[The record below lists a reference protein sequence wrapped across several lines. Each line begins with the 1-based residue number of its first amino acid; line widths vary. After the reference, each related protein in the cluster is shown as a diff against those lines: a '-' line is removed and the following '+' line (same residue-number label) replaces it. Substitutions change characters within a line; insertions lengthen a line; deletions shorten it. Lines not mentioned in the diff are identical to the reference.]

1 MDRHIP
7 RAGEKYIHFE
17 HKPYQILCTACDF
30 KTREKMVVYQ
40 ALYGEFECFVM
51 PLEMFMSE
59 VDHENYPRAEQKY
72 CFEYVERIPEPQKK
86 GSGFAAS
93 SEESDGINAKEEQAN
108 PVLLEF
114 LDADT
119 LEQKYQILKSLRN
132 SITDRLID
140 DFAVVLDLVIPD
152 GDTDLRFQQLLNSV
166 RTMQHY
172 ESNRFQR

>member
-7 RAGEKYIHFE
+7 RAGEKYINFE
-17 HKPYQILCTACDF
+17 QKPYQILCAACDF

-59 VDHENYPRAEQKY
+59 ADTEKYPKAGQQY
-72 CFEYVERIPEPQKK
+72 CFEYVERIPEPQKR
-86 GSGFAAS
+86 GSGFAVS
-93 SEESDGINAKEEQAN
+93 SEESNVTEDKEERAN

-140 DFAVVLDLVIPD
+140 DFAVVLDLVIPE
-152 GDTDLRFQQLLNSV
+152 GDTDFRFQQLLNSV
-166 RTMQHY
+166 RTMQQY